1 MMRFDEILGQ
11 PAAIEML
18 RGVLG
23 TGRVPHALLFHGPE
37 GVGKSTVARA
47 FAAALVCER
56 SDEAACGDCA
66 TCSLLASGN
75 HPDFLPVGRLTRKEI
90 KGKETSRLATH
101 VGDASE
107 GELGSRILVDQVR
120 KLNELVALRPRQS
133 RRRVFLID
141 PAERMNREA
150 QNALLKTLEE
160 PPERS
165 ALILVSARPH
175 LLLPT
180 VRSRCFSV
188 GFSALRPA
196 DLAPLLEARGI
207 PREEVHVRAALS
219 EGSVGQALSLDLEAR
234 RERRGEIFEMLDAL
248 SSAPAAVE
256 RLPAMA
262 ASLAGKDEPTLLD
275 GLALLQGMLRDAAR
289 TATSEEG
296 GDERLIHADLAD
308 ALTGLGRRL
317 GAGRAAGLVSSVE
330 RLRGDL
336 RFNTNR
342 VLTAEALLAAVAGGP
357 LP

>member
-18 RGVLG
+18 RGVLAK
-23 TGRVPHALLFHGPE
+23 GRVPHALLLHGPD
-37 GVGKSTVARA
+37 GVGKATVARA

-56 SDEAACGDCA
+56 GDDAACGDCA
-66 TCSLLASGN
+66 SCALLASGN
-75 HPDFLPVGRLTRKEI
+75 HPDFLLVGRLTRKEI

-101 VGDASE
+101 VSDASE
-107 GELGSRILVDQVR
+107 GELGSSILVDQVR
-120 KLNELVALRPRQS
+120 RLNELVALRPRQGP
-133 RRRVFLID
+133 RRVFLID

-165 ALILVSARPH
+165 VLILVSARPH

-196 DLAPLLEARGI
+196 DLAPLLEAHGI
-207 PREEVHVRAALS
+207 PRDEAHVRAGLS

-234 RERRGEIFEMLDAL
+234 RERRREVFEMLDAL
-248 SSAPAAVE
+248 SSSPAAVE

-289 TATSEEG
+289 VAA
-296 GDERLIHADLAD
+296 GDGSGCLIHADLED

-317 GAGRAAGLVSSVE
+317 GAARAADLVSSVE

-336 RFNTNR
+336 RFNANR
-342 VLTAEALLAAVAGGP
+342 VLIAEALLAAVAGGP